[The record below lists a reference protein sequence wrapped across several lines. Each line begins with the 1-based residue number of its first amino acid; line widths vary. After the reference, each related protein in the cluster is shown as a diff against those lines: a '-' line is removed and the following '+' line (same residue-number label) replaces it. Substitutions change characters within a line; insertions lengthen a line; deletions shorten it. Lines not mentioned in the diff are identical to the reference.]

1 MCSTTMTVAMVVM
14 MTVTMSAIT
23 AVLAPVLEQER
34 VGVVLISAC
43 VVVSACVVC
52 FISVGGD
59 DVVVPA

>member
-23 AVLAPVLEQER
+23 VVLAPVLGQER
-34 VGVVLISAC
+34 VGVVLI
-43 VVVSACVVC
+43 SACVVC

>member
-1 MCSTTMTVAMVVM
+1 MTVATMVVM

-23 AVLAPVLEQER
+23 VVLALVLEQER